1 MEREVTAARSSA
13 MSLAPTAA
21 DGLTIRSGELIA
33 VMAGA
38 LGFTILLWNH
48 DRVAGWWPAALVFGA
63 IAVAPLLL
71 RALQARLPD
80 NRLVRFVADFGP
92 IGYIVGLYLYLNP
105 VLDAVNLPVADDWLV
120 LADQRLFGVQ
130 PSIWLD
136 RHLPAWAFDVFLGAY
151 TTYFVWPALLGLVLW
166 FKRKEVQFDEWVTA
180 LMFFY
185 AVNYAFYAMVPAMG
199 PRYFQAAYFDGPVHG
214 AWFATHIDLMFR
226 DSPLARD
233 CFPSGHTGISLL
245 VLGYAWKEE
254 RRFFWAVLPVVVC
267 LVTGTLA
274 GRFHYGVDLLAA
286 VPLSASALAVAAALK
301 RRLPEGVVVARA
313 SARARA
319 MVRGEG

>member
-1 MEREVTAARSSA
+1 MEREVTVPST
-13 MSLAPTAA
+13 SLAQAE
-21 DGLTIRSGELIA
+21 GLAIRSGELIA
-33 VMAGA
+33 VIAGA

-48 DRVAGWWPAALVFGA
+48 ERVDGWWPAALVFGA
-63 IAVAPLLL
+63 VAVAPLLL
-71 RALQARLPD
+71 RALQAQLPE
-80 NRLVRFVADFGP
+80 NRLLRFVADFGP
-92 IGYIVGLYLYLNP
+92 IVYIVGLYLHLNP
-105 VLDAVNLPVADDWLV
+105 VLDAVNLPIADDWLV
-120 LADQRLFGVQ
+120 RLDQQVFGLQ

-136 RHLPAWAFDVFLGAY
+136 RNLPLWAFDLFLGAY

-185 AVNYAFYAMVPAMG
+185 AVNYAFYALVPAMG
-199 PRYFQAAYFDGPVHG
+199 PRYFQAAYFDGPVPG
-214 AWFATHIDLMFR
+214 MWFANQLDLMFR

-254 RRFFWAVLPVVVC
+254 RKFFWAVLPVIVC
-267 LVTGTLA
+267 LIIGTLA
-274 GRFHYGVDLLAA
+274 GRFHYGIDLIAA
-286 VPLSASALAVAAALK
+286 LPLTVTSLAVAAALK

-313 SARARA
+313 STWRRARA
-319 MVRGEG
+319 LVRGEG